1 MYQMLILIWLMGL
14 SFAHPAVSDSKKY
27 DDCLPKDILLD
38 QVVSYARKPEDNITV
53 AKKLIELKARCNKKR
68 LVDSNDREI
77 RFFRAS
83 CWGNPPPNYLEIK
96 EREKA
101 EFEKLTK
108 EYTVITMSCNPRT
121 M

>member
-1 MYQMLILIWLMGL
+1 MGL
-14 SFAHPAVSDSKKY
+14 SFTHHAGSDSKKY
-27 DDCLPKDILLD
+27 DDCLPKEVRLD
-38 QVVSYARKPEDNITV
+38 QVVSYGRKPEDNITV
-53 AKKLIELKARCNKKR
+53 AKKLFELKAHCNKQR
-68 LVDSNDREI
+68 LVDKNNREI

-83 CWGNPPPNYLEIK
+83 CWGMPPPNYLEIK
-96 EREKA
+96 EKEKA